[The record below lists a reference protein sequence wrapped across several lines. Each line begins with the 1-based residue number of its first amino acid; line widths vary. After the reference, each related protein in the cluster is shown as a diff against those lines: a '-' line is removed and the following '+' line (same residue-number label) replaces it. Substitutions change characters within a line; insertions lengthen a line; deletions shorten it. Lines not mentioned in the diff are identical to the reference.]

1 MATTTQRSSRRLED
15 LPLDRNSNLE
25 TWVRGWHNRLR
36 AHAYAVEMGAAE
48 LQGFLGRAKGLE
60 KFAARQKARRVARRF
75 KRAARLLE
83 AAASEFSRGMTVY
96 RREYPDQI
104 SPRKSGKSNGFDFRR

>member
-1 MATTTQRSSRRLED
+1 MATATRTTSKLED
-15 LPLDRNSNLE
+15 IPLDRHSNLE

-36 AHAYAVEMGAAE
+36 NQAYAIELGAAE

-75 KRAARLLE
+75 KRAARLSE
-83 AAASEFSRGMTVY
+83 AAASEFSRGMTAY
-96 RREYPDQI
+96 RREYPELI
-104 SPRKSGKSNGFDFRR
+104 SPRKSGKAGGFNFNS